1 MYQNY
6 RIQPKQYLEQM
17 CCLKVDIS
25 GGRNELSIQLKKPD
39 NNNKIKPK
47 QVEERNLA
55 GFNVIENKKIKMW
68 DKKSFKIK
76 RLRKNRQTSEI
87 FPNIKG
93 EKP

>member
-1 MYQNY
+1 M
-6 RIQPKQYLEQM
+6 
-17 CCLKVDIS
+17 
-25 GGRNELSIQLKKPD
+25 
-39 NNNKIKPK
+39 
-47 QVEERNLA
+47 EERNLA